1 MNDPIDALGHY
12 FGIDPLS
19 SDLKSPFDEPNP
31 TTNDSMFTADDY
43 LLDLGPFSGPDFSCT
58 TQHTHD
64 DGCPIRCPED
74 TNSSSQYRGVAP
86 PVPSSYAKGRAV
98 SVSYPPFG
106 YGHDS
111 HLYSASGQLGFEQM
125 MGWASQDPKQEPDDG
140 FKFFHGY
147 GAECSGTGCPGTYCP
162 SSCTLPQCTGA
173 NQECPAEDQCSQIS
187 CLDSEHCTPPCDD
200 EDCADIGSPCNDP
213 HCLEPTEQTT
223 PSGLYQFFSHAQ
235 QCNHTNTEHNAALA
249 LGNMRDPGPQDQ
261 PQDPDLVH
269 FVCPIFGQTDSLEK
283 LCGVAQPI
291 PSMLEPPPLCP
302 DVAND
307 SPVTLTEHRSPDSGK
322 KIPIENRCGWLI
334 GDATQAITCGQVF
347 ESCEALNNHVCDE
360 HVNILSSKDK
370 YMCRWH
376 ECNRKHDASFASKN
390 KLRRHITTHTNYKP
404 FHCKYCQE
412 GFSARQAL
420 DQHERCHSGLKPF
433 VCDQPGCGKAFKQKS
448 ALTMHNRTHTGEK
461 PLSCDVC
468 GKKFGE
474 SSNLSKHRKIHSPG
488 NKLKCPEPNCGKE
501 FIRADQLRRHL
512 ETHEKKKDSRQRKAR
527 FRKKSLSNEG
537 DAMKAT
543 AMTSEQYQFP
553 LPIMATH

>member
-31 TTNDSMFTADDY
+31 TTNDSMFAADDY

-147 GAECSGTGCPGTYCP
+147 GAECSGTGCP
-162 SSCTLPQCTGA
+162 
-173 NQECPAEDQCSQIS
+173 D
-187 CLDSEHCTPPCDD
+187 
-200 EDCADIGSPCNDP
+200 
-213 HCLEPTEQTT
+213 
-223 PSGLYQFFSHAQ
+223 QFFSHAQ